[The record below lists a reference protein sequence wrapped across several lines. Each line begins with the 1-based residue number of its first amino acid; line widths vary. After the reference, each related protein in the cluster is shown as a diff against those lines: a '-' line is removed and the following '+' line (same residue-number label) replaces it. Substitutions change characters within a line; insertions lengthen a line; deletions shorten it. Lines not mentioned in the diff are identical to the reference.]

1 MQKLYYSISEICTI
15 IGEEAHVL
23 RYWEKE
29 FGKLK
34 PKKNRAGNRVYSA
47 KDLELLQRIKHYL
60 REDKLSLKGAREKLD
75 AFVAGKEEQSPVGQP
90 AKAAPI
96 AAIETKA
103 AESVAAPNSELKE
116 LLQDIL
122 NYLKNE

>member
-90 AKAAPI
+90 AKAPPI

-103 AESVAAPNSELKE
+103 AESVPAPNSELKE